1 MRGLCVERGLSL
13 LDEERAEIAAELLA
27 SLEDSTVDDPAGLKR
42 PSAVGV
48 ATNITCLG
56 QRSGHRLHSRTDV
69 CHETFAPTIRP
80 VSWSIPTERSPGMTA
95 KSIRRKSIIAGIGA
109 VAAAAGLV
117 AVAPATS
124 HADGMSYDN
133 CQMFLRL
140 VVHYVEA
147 GDQATAMAV
156 FDNLHQQGCF

>member
-1 MRGLCVERGLSL
+1 
-13 LDEERAEIAAELLA
+13 
-27 SLEDSTVDDPAGLKR
+27 
-42 PSAVGV
+42 
-48 ATNITCLG
+48 
-56 QRSGHRLHSRTDV
+56 
-69 CHETFAPTIRP
+69 
-80 VSWSIPTERSPGMTA
+80 MTA
-95 KSIRRKSIIAGIGA
+95 KSIRRKSIIAGTGA
-109 VAAAAGLV
+109 VAAAGLV

-133 CQMFLRL
+133 CQLFLRL

>member
-1 MRGLCVERGLSL
+1 
-13 LDEERAEIAAELLA
+13 
-27 SLEDSTVDDPAGLKR
+27 
-42 PSAVGV
+42 
-48 ATNITCLG
+48 
-56 QRSGHRLHSRTDV
+56 
-69 CHETFAPTIRP
+69 
-80 VSWSIPTERSPGMTA
+80 MTA

-109 VAAAAGLV
+109 LAAAGLV

-147 GDQATAMAV
+147 GDQATALAL